1 MSIKLLLLS
10 TNETLIGDI
19 KEVSSDD
26 KFVGYLI
33 SDPQIVGIRRDIILC
48 EDPTI
53 DHSESELQ
61 VSLTSWTPLSSDNEI
76 FIYPSSVISLMEPI
90 SNIIQM
96 YEDKVNGQSN

>member
-33 SDPQIVGIRRDIILC
+33 SKPQIIGTKKEIIF
-48 EDPTI
+48 
-53 DHSESELQ
+53 SEESMIEHPVTSSEIQ
-61 VSLTSWTPLSSDNEI
+61 VSMTSWMPLSSDEQV
-76 FIYPSSVISLMEPI
+76 FIYPSSVVSLMEPI
-90 SNIIQM
+90 STIVQM
-96 YEDKVNGQSN
+96 YEDKVNG

>member
-33 SDPQIVGIRRDIILC
+33 SKPQIIATKKEIVFSEESMI
-48 EDPTI
+48 E
-53 DHSESELQ
+53 HSGSEIQ
-61 VSLTSWTPLSSDNEI
+61 VSMTSWMPLSSDEQI
-76 FIYPSSVISLMEPI
+76 FIYPSSVVSLMEPV
-90 SNIIQM
+90 STIIQM
-96 YEDKVNGQSN
+96 YEDKVNG